1 MKKHFS
7 WLLVATLFCGEPL
20 LVAQETSES
29 DETVELETTEE
40 SPQVN
45 VSTCKNG
52 EARSLTIGKGLFDD
66 ECNSN
71 SWGWANGDGTASAYQ
86 AYNSALFCG
95 GSFLGIHGD
104 EVNEETVERLN
115 LPGEYGAHVVK
126 VVEESA
132 AEKAGL
138 QEDDVIVGYNGRRV
152 ESMAQLRRLIT
163 ETPVGRTV
171 ALTIVRNGVKQEVN
185 TELGTRPGVTLH
197 SAAPFDSVPQ
207 LLSRIYPKDFDG
219 SVPENVCKKREMLE
233 LHLNELDENLEDLD
247 GSVPENVR
255 KKREMLEL
263 HLNELDENLEDLD
276 VLLFGPDNDETSH
289 LACPKVFTRMRP
301 KVFTRMRPKVFTRM
315 RPKVFT
321 RMLVNDGVR
330 LGVTVQSLSPQLG
343 RYFKLDE
350 GQKGVL
356 VSKVHDGFPA
366 KEADIRAGDVI
377 VTIDGEK
384 IANPFDV
391 RKEISDKEGTIEVH
405 IIREGK
411 SKTMYVDLKERDHN
425 GNMGEDLFMMPEND
439 SDPFLNSK

>member
-219 SVPENVCKKREMLE
+219 SVPENVRKKREMLE

-289 LACPKVFTRMRP
+289 LACPKVFTRRRP